1 MIYTEYT
8 KASSFTMLPFGMIN
22 EVEMLVNSEAGLVV
36 IAKKKKKKTRN
47 TLLPLWA
54 TKLIL
59 QLY

>member
-36 IAKKKKKKTRN
+36 IAKKKKNVTRFYHCEQQN
-47 TLLPLWA
+47 
-54 TKLIL
+54 
-59 QLY
+59 

>member
-36 IAKKKKKKTRN
+36 IAKKKKKKLVTRFYHCEQQN
-47 TLLPLWA
+47 
-54 TKLIL
+54 
-59 QLY
+59 